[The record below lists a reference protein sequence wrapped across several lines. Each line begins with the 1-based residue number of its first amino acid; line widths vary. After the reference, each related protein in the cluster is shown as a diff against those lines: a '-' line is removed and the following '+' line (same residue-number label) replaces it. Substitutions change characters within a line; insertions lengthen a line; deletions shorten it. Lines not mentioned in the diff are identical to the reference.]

1 MADATTPRKKTTR
14 DTQASM
20 ANAFAALAQTPAA
33 PAPSVPAVPAAP
45 RTPRTA
51 RTPRAAAAAPV
62 PAAMPATQARPPA
75 WDARLSL
82 TLSQEMKRALD
93 LARVADG
100 IEGTARIRAMI
111 TLWQDDER
119 LRNRIDKLAKT
130 LR

>member
-1 MADATTPRKKTTR
+1 MADDSRKKTTTR
-14 DTQASM
+14 DAQAGLT
-20 ANAFAALAQTPAA
+20 NAFAALAQTPPAAA
-33 PAPSVPAVPAAP
+33 PASPARAPRRPRAP
-45 RTPRTA
+45 RTA
-51 RTPRAAAAAPV
+51 VSSAPPASPP
-62 PAAMPATQARPPA
+62 PAAMPATQTRPPT

-93 LARVADG
+93 LAKVEDG

-119 LRNRIDKLAKT
+119 LRHRIDRLAKT

>member
-1 MADATTPRKKTTR
+1 MADDNRQKKTTR
-14 DTQASM
+14 DTQAGM
-20 ANAFAALAQTPAA
+20 TNAFAALAQTPAA
-33 PAPSVPAVPAAP
+33 PAPATPAPARAARAP
-45 RTPRTA
+45 RQA
-51 RTPRAAAAAPV
+51 RAPRAAAPAAA
-62 PAAMPATQARPPA
+62 PAAMPATQQRPPA

-93 LARVADG
+93 LAKVEDG

-119 LRNRIDKLAKT
+119 LRNRIDRLAKT

>member
-1 MADATTPRKKTTR
+1 MADATPPRKKSTR
-14 DTQASM
+14 DTQAGM
-20 ANAFAALAQTPAA
+20 TNAFAALAATPPAAAPAA
-33 PAPSVPAVPAAP
+33 PPAAP
-45 RTPRTA
+45 RAPRPA
-51 RTPRAAAAAPV
+51 PRAPRGAAPGAA
-62 PAAMPATQARPPA
+62 PAVMPATQPRPPA

-93 LARVADG
+93 LAKVEDG